1 MSKKCLYCG
10 YDNRDTAGFCAQ
22 CQTALPAS
30 SSYASPGPALP
41 SPASA
46 SAAPPAALIGTGQR
60 FSLAGGTVVVGR
72 SPGCQFVLTDLSV
85 SNNHAEIVWDGAQ
98 YLVRDLGSRNGT
110 RLNGRPVTN
119 ATPLFSGAQVFF
131 GMVGF
136 TFEMVGAASAAPASS
151 SGGTQAISPQ
161 QMQRQI
167 SKGVASATGGSASS
181 RSQPQVSG
189 KILSE
194 PSERQ
199 EQPPPDPARNLVM
212 LAVVLLFMGM
222 LCSFVAT
229 LVTVGIFLLICGGA
243 ALLFIVPF
251 LWMPIQM
258 AFSGVMSR
266 IRDEKPV
273 SAVSFQVQDDATG
286 QVFDV
291 GFLRPAGL
299 GGGGLHLGDK
309 VEVWGRL
316 RGGNQLQARKIRIFE
331 SHGVPTSV
339 MVPIRK
345 GWPMAVGFLAVA
357 LVLAAV
363 GLAAAALG
371 VIELPF

>member
-1 MSKKCLYCG
+1 MSKKCLNCG
-10 YDNRDTAGFCAQ
+10 YDNRDTAGYCAQ

-30 SSYASPGPALP
+30 SSYAPPGPALP
-41 SPASA
+41 MPALA
-46 SAAPPAALIGTGQR
+46 VAAPPAALVGTGRR
-60 FSLAGGTVVVGR
+60 FSLTGGATLIGR
-72 SPGCQFVLTDLSV
+72 SPGCHVVLSDLNV
-85 SNNHAEIVWDGAQ
+85 SSSHAEIVWDGAQ
-98 YLVRDLGSRNGT
+98 YLVRDLGSKNGT
-110 RLNGRPVTN
+110 WLNGRRVAN

-131 GMVGF
+131 GTVGF
-136 TFEMVGAASAAPASS
+136 TFENSAASGTTSASY

-161 QMQRQI
+161 QMQRHI
-167 SKGVASATGGSASS
+167 SKGAASATGRAASD

-212 LAVVLLFMGM
+212 LAVVLLFIGM

-229 LVTVGIFLLICGGA
+229 LVTVGIVLLLCGGA

-258 AFSGVMSR
+258 AFSGVMNR

-273 SAVSFQVQDDATG
+273 GAVSFQVQDDATG

-299 GGGGLHLGDK
+299 GGGGLHMGDK

-316 RGGNQLQARKIRIFE
+316 RGGNQLQARKIRVFE

-345 GWPMAVGFLAVA
+345 GWPLAVGLLAVV
-357 LVLAAV
+357 LVVAAV
-363 GLAAAALG
+363 GLAAAALD
-371 VIELPF
+371 VIELPL

>member
-1 MSKKCLYCG
+1 ML
-10 YDNRDTAGFCAQ
+10 NET
-22 CQTALPAS
+22 
-30 SSYASPGPALP
+30 
-41 SPASA
+41 
-46 SAAPPAALIGTGQR
+46 
-60 FSLAGGTVVVGR
+60 
-72 SPGCQFVLTDLSV
+72 SV
-85 SNNHAEIVWDGAQ
+85 SGNHAEIAWDGVQ
-98 YLVRDLGSRNGT
+98 YTVRDQGSTNGT
-110 RLNGRPVTN
+110 WLNGQRVMS

-131 GMVGF
+131 GTVGF
-136 TFEMVGAASAAPASS
+136 TFETSGAPSAPSASY
-151 SGGTQAISPQ
+151 SGGTQAVSPQ

-167 SKGVASATGGSASS
+167 SRGVPPATGGAASGHG
-181 RSQPQVSG
+181 QPQASG

-199 EQPPPDPARNLVM
+199 EQPPPDPARALVM

-229 LVTVGIFLLICGGA
+229 LVTVGIVLLICGGA

-291 GFLRPAGL
+291 GFIRQAGL
-299 GGGGLHLGDK
+299 GGGGLHMGDK
-309 VEVWGRL
+309 VEVWGRP
-316 RGGNQLQARKIRIFE
+316 RGGNQIQARKIRIFE

-345 GWPMAVGFLAVA
+345 GWPLAVGIGAVA

-363 GLAAAALG
+363 GLAAIALG
-371 VIELPF
+371 VVDLPR

>member
-1 MSKKCLYCG
+1 MSNKCLYCG

-30 SSYASPGPALP
+30 SSYAPLGPALP
-41 SPASA
+41 TPAFA
-46 SAAPPAALIGTGQR
+46 SAAPPAVLIGAGQR
-60 FSLAGGTVVVGR
+60 FSLTGGTVLVGR
-72 SPGCQFVLTDLSV
+72 SPGCQLVLSDFSV
-85 SNNHAEIVWDGAQ
+85 SSNHAEIFWDGAQ

-110 RLNGRPVTN
+110 LLNGRRVTN
-119 ATPLFSGAQVFF
+119 DTPLFSGAQVFF
-131 GMVGF
+131 GAVEF
-136 TFEMVGAASAAPASS
+136 TFEMVGAASAAPALY

-167 SKGVASATGGSASS
+167 AKGVASGSGGASHG
-181 RSQPQVSG
+181 RGQPQVSG

-199 EQPPPDPARNLVM
+199 EQPPPDPARSLVM

-222 LCSFVAT
+222 LCSFIAT
-229 LVTVGIFLLICGGA
+229 LVTVGIVLLICGGA

-291 GFLRPAGL
+291 GFIRQAGL
-299 GGGGLHLGDK
+299 GGGGLHMGDK

-316 RGGNQLQARKIRIFE
+316 RGGNQIQARKIRIFE

-345 GWPMAVGFLAVA
+345 GWPLAIGFLAVA
-357 LVLAAV
+357 LMLAAV
-363 GLAAAALG
+363 GLVAAGLG

>member
-10 YDNRDTAGFCAQ
+10 YDNRDTAGYCAQ
-22 CQTALPAS
+22 CQTALPAL
-30 SSYASPGPALP
+30 SSYAPPGPALP
-41 SPASA
+41 SPALA

-60 FSLAGGTVVVGR
+60 FSLTGGTVVVGR

-85 SNNHAEIVWDGAQ
+85 SSSHAEIVWDGAQ
-98 YLVRDLGSRNGT
+98 YLVRDLGSTNGT
-110 RLNGRPVTN
+110 WLNGQRVTN
-119 ATPLFSGAQVFF
+119 APLSPGAQVSF
-131 GMVGF
+131 GKVGF
-136 TFEMVGAASAAPASS
+136 TFETSGASSATPASY
-151 SGGTQAISPQ
+151 SGGTQAISHQ

-167 SKGVASATGGSASS
+167 SKGVASATGGAASG
-181 RSQPQVSG
+181 RGQPQVSG

-229 LVTVGIFLLICGGA
+229 LVTVGIVLLICGGA

-291 GFLRPAGL
+291 GFLRPTGL

-345 GWPMAVGFLAVA
+345 GWPLAVGFLAVA
-357 LVLAAV
+357 LVVAAV

-371 VIELPF
+371 VIELPL

>member
-1 MSKKCLYCG
+1 M
-10 YDNRDTAGFCAQ
+10 
-22 CQTALPAS
+22 
-30 SSYASPGPALP
+30 PAL
-41 SPASA
+41 AV
-46 SAAPPAALIGTGQR
+46 AAPPAALVGTGRR
-60 FSLAGGTVVVGR
+60 FSLTGGATLIGR
-72 SPGCQFVLTDLSV
+72 SPGCHVVLSDLNV
-85 SNNHAEIVWDGAQ
+85 SSSHAEIVWDGAQ
-98 YLVRDLGSRNGT
+98 YLVRDLGSKNGT
-110 RLNGRPVTN
+110 WLNGRRVAN

-131 GMVGF
+131 GTVGF
-136 TFEMVGAASAAPASS
+136 TFENSAASGTTSASY

-161 QMQRQI
+161 QMQRHI
-167 SKGVASATGGSASS
+167 SKGAASATGRAASD

-212 LAVVLLFMGM
+212 LAVVLLFIGM

-229 LVTVGIFLLICGGA
+229 LVTVGIVLLLCGGA

-258 AFSGVMSR
+258 AFSGVMNR

-273 SAVSFQVQDDATG
+273 GAVSFQVQDDATG

-299 GGGGLHLGDK
+299 GGGGLHMGDK

-316 RGGNQLQARKIRIFE
+316 RGGNQLQARKIRVFE

-345 GWPMAVGFLAVA
+345 GWPLAVGLLAVV
-357 LVLAAV
+357 LVVAAV
-363 GLAAAALG
+363 GLAAAALD
-371 VIELPF
+371 VIELPL